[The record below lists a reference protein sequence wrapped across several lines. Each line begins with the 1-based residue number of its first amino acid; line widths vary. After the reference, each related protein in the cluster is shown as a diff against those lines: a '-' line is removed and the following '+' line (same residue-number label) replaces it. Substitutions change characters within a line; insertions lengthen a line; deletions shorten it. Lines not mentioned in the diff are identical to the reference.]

1 MGKQQHNSPLIE
13 NLLQH
18 IQIAS
23 VTDEVIHKAL
33 KSPIKDFEDAVT
45 SAAAMAAGLEIIVTR
60 NKADF
65 VQSSIPAMLPE
76 EFMYISLPDTM
87 RDYIEKQVAQGG
99 YSSVSE
105 YFRELVRQD
114 QKLRAKELLQTML
127 LKGLNSGNATEMTAQ
142 DWEDIRQAVREKT
155 NKRQSAI

>member
-1 MGKQQHNSPLIE
+1 LKQILFDSDVLLDILAQRQPFVVASAQALNTVVKKQVQGFVSGHAVTNIFYILRRQIGSEAARKLIE

-23 VTDEVIHKAL
+23 VTHEVIHQAL

-45 SAAAMAAGLEIIVTR
+45 SAAAMSAGLEIIVTR

-76 EFMYISLPDTM
+76 E
-87 RDYIEKQVAQGG
+87 
-99 YSSVSE
+99 
-105 YFRELVRQD
+105 
-114 QKLRAKELLQTML
+114 L
-127 LKGLNSGNATEMTAQ
+127 LKML
-142 DWEDIRQAVREKT
+142 
-155 NKRQSAI
+155 

>member
-1 MGKQQHNSPLIE
+1 MKQILFDSDVLLDILAQRQPFVVASAQALNTVVKKQVQGFVSGHAVTNIFYILRRQIGSEAARKLIE

-23 VTDEVIHKAL
+23 VTDEVIHQAL

-45 SAAAMAAGLEIIVTR
+45 SAAVMSAGLEIIVTR

-76 EFMYISLPDTM
+76 E
-87 RDYIEKQVAQGG
+87 
-99 YSSVSE
+99 
-105 YFRELVRQD
+105 
-114 QKLRAKELLQTML
+114 L
-127 LKGLNSGNATEMTAQ
+127 LKML
-142 DWEDIRQAVREKT
+142 
-155 NKRQSAI
+155 